1 METETSTED
10 IILSS
15 ISVTG
20 LPRSGFATRD
30 PAKEAE
36 RVASQVAK
44 GRDLVNSEPT
54 SFLVRVIRWRMAD
67 VGFGM
72 AWYSNSMVLYGM
84 LWFYLTANAASRK

>member
-1 METETSTED
+1 METKD
-10 IILSS
+10 IILCLLSS

-54 SFLVRVIRWRMAD
+54 SFLVRVIKW
-67 VGFGM
+67 V
-72 AWYSNSMVLYGM
+72 WYGM
-84 LWFYLTANAASRK
+84 V